1 MTVRETLNSKPWI
14 GWCVALVAVALAAL
28 FYFRGTT
35 DNAPDSVDTL
45 SQSVT
50 IRCTETGNEW
60 EMNRGQLMEMLL
72 LQPGPID
79 PSRGIPSQFA
89 DGRPTGVIVDK
100 DAWSETVEYVNT
112 LKEAVAKRGRG
123 GG

>member
-14 GWCVALVAVALAAL
+14 GWGVALVAIALAAVL
-28 FYFRGTT
+28 FYRGTT

-72 LQPGPID
+72 LQPGPVD
-79 PSRGIPSQFA
+79 PTKGIPSKFA
-89 DGRPTGVIVDK
+89 EGRPTGVIVDK
-100 DAWSETVEYVNT
+100 GAWNETVDYVNQ